1 MLEIHG
7 GFILGLFITIGI
19 ICMMLMLDDEVLP
32 LKKKYRYQISISTL
46 IIYFILLI
54 DYNKNIKTNIEVLN
68 KDIISLQKYIIIK
81 YLSYII

>member
-32 LKKKYRYQISISTL
+32 LKKKYRYQKE
-46 IIYFILLI
+46 YFCP
-54 DYNKNIKTNIEVLN
+54 KF
-68 KDIISLQKYIIIK
+68 
-81 YLSYII
+81 